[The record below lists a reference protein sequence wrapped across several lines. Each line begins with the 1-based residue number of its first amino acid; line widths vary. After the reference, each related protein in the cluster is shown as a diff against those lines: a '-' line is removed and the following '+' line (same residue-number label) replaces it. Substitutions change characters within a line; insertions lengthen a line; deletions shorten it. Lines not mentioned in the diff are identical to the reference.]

1 MPHADSGGVALYYE
15 IHGEGPPLLLI
26 PGFGSTTLVYFA
38 NIEPLARRFRV
49 IVFDPRGSG
58 RSGVPESGYA
68 MQAFVDDCAAVLDAA
83 GEDSAHVVGASFGG
97 MVAQNLALLR
107 PELVRRLVLICT
119 TPGGPHHVA
128 PPPEQMA
135 VFLAA
140 GDIADPAAA
149 VRSTY
154 PLHYS
159 DDYIAAHDAEIVAR
173 SIANAHLRS
182 TPQGRMGQ
190 LVAVSEHDTLDRLAD
205 LRAPA
210 LVLHG
215 AEDGIVP
222 VENGR
227 RIAEAIPG
235 ARLKVFPRAK
245 HIVFT
250 ECAGELNRDIIEF
263 LSANER

>member
-15 IHGEGPPLLLI
+15 VHGEGEPLLLI

-38 NIEPLARRFRV
+38 NIAPLARRFRV

-58 RSGVPESGYA
+58 RSGVPDSGYA
-68 MQAFVDDCAAVLDAA
+68 MQDFVDDCASVLQDA
-83 GEDSAHVVGASFGG
+83 GEDSAHIVGASFGG
-97 MVAQNLALLR
+97 MVAQNVALLR
-107 PELVRRLVLICT
+107 PDLVRRLVLICT
-119 TPGGPHHVA
+119 TPGGQHHVP

-135 VFLAA
+135 VFMAA

-159 DDYIAAHDAEIVAR
+159 DAYIAAHDHEIVAR
-173 SIANAHLRS
+173 SIENAHLRS

-190 LVAVSEHDTLDRLAD
+190 LIAVSQHDTLDRLPG
-205 LRAPA
+205 LRVPT

-215 AEDGIVP
+215 AADGIVP
-222 VENGR
+222 LENAR
-227 RIAEAIPG
+227 LIAGAIPG
-235 ARLKVFPRAK
+235 ARLKVFPAAK